1 MYLRHGAVVPHRVP
15 ISAQWKM
22 NFWPAGVRVVRD
34 FRAYEHFCNFYVFR
48 NYQIDRTLVKRF
60 LKKTHPRGC
69 RSPNRCAGI
78 KGFLSTCRKYFG
90 LDGRLIRRPAK
101 DARRKC
107 EPYGSGF
114 KEEELVFRTIALEF
128 YAATA

>member
-60 LKKTHPRGC
+60 LKKNA
-69 RSPNRCAGI
+69 SAW
-78 KGFLSTCRKYFG
+78 LSFAKS
-90 LDGRLIRRPAK
+90 LRRHQRISFHLP
-101 DARRKC
+101 
-107 EPYGSGF
+107 
-114 KEEELVFRTIALEF
+114 
-128 YAATA
+128 